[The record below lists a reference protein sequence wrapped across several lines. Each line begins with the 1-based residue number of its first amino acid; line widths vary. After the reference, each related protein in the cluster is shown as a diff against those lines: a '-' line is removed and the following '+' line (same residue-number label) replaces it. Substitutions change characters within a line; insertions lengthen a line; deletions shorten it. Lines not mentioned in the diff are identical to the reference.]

1 MRAGSVLW
9 PERSAAIAEVVADG
23 DTLTDLN
30 IDQVIAAVLREGDEY
45 GLESLFRRPVRDRD
59 TVRYRQ
65 EVFGDLGNDAI
76 RAVFVEFAHG
86 MRRVRRRLAGA
97 ARLTHPRQKQRWL
110 LDAAADYITAITRTA
125 EAMTDLPLSSQA
137 LVRWR
142 TFVEFYT
149 GGAEF
154 GQLVTAVR
162 DVQQA
167 LSTVRYSIRI
177 VDNTIEVGAATDEQ
191 NYSATIADL
200 FVRFGSGAPPPPRP
214 EAEWADMNQMEEQI
228 LDRVVALHPGAFRR
242 LAEFS
247 GRHEHFTDSGVAT
260 FDREIHFYL
269 LYLDFARTITG
280 DGRTMCLPQV
290 VVQPADLRAEQA
302 FDLALAGRRRHT
314 EEPLV
319 CNDFELSGTER
330 VLVVTGPNQGGKTT
344 FARMFGQLVYL
355 AALGCPVPAHSAR
368 LALPDRICTHFER
381 AEQAADS
388 DGRLLA
394 ELERMRDTLDR
405 ATPDSVI
412 ILNESFSSTS
422 TVDGVQ
428 IGFEVL
434 DQIIARGSIAVW
446 VTFFDELAHAGPAT
460 VSMVAATDSD
470 DPSHR
475 TFRIVRRPADG
486 NAHAVVLA
494 ERYGLTYDLVTARI
508 AQ

>member
-9 PERSAAIAEVVADG
+9 PERSARVAEVIVDG

-30 IDQVIAAVLREGDEY
+30 IDQVIAAVLRDGDEHE
-45 GLESLFRRPVRDRD
+45 LESFFRRPVRDGD

-65 EVFGDLGNDAI
+65 EVFGDLGNDAV
-76 RAVFVEFAHG
+76 RAVVVEFSGG

-97 ARLTHPRQKQRWL
+97 AGLTHPLQKQRSL
-110 LDAAADYITAITRTA
+110 LDAAADYIMAITRIA
-125 EAMTDLPLSSQA
+125 DAMTGLPLSSQA
-137 LVRWR
+137 LVQWR
-142 TFVEFYT
+142 DFVEFYT
-149 GGAEF
+149 GETDF
-154 GQLVTAVR
+154 GCLVNDVR
-162 DVQQA
+162 NVQQTLA
-167 LSTVRYSIRI
+167 TVRYSIRI
-177 VDNTIEVGAATDEQ
+177 VDNTIEVGADTDEQ

-200 FVRFGSGAPPPPRP
+200 FARFGSGAPPPLPQEP
-214 EAEWADMNQMEEQI
+214 EWADMNQMEEQI
-228 LDRVVALHPGAFRR
+228 LDRVVALHPGAFGR

-247 GRHEHFTDSGVAT
+247 ERHEHFIESAVAT

-269 LYLDFARTITG
+269 LYLDFARSVTG

-290 VVQPADLRAEQA
+290 VVPPDDIRAVKA
-302 FDLALAGRRRHT
+302 FDLALAGRRRT
-314 EEPLV
+314 EQPLV

-355 AALGCPVPAHSAR
+355 AALGCPVPARSAR
-368 LALPDRICTHFER
+368 LTLPDRICSHFER
-381 AEQAADS
+381 AEQATDS

-394 ELERMRDTLDR
+394 ELERMRDTLDQ

-434 DQIIARGSIAVW
+434 DQIIAHGSIAVW

-470 DPSHR
+470 DPSQR

>member
-1 MRAGSVLW
+1 MIV
-9 PERSAAIAEVVADG
+9 DN

-30 IDQVIAAVLREGDEY
+30 IDQAIAAVLRDGDEY
-45 GLESLFRRPVRDRD
+45 ELEALFRRPVRDRD

-65 EVFGDLGNDAI
+65 EVFGDFGNDAV
-76 RAVFVEFAHG
+76 RAVFVEFAAG
-86 MRRVRRRLAGA
+86 MRRVRRRLAGS
-97 ARLTHPRQKQRWL
+97 ARLTHALQKQRWL
-110 LDAAADYITAITRTA
+110 LDAAAAYIMAITRMA
-125 EAMTDLPLSSQA
+125 EAISGLPLSSRA
-137 LVRWR
+137 LQRWR
-142 TFVEFYT
+142 DFVEFYT
-149 GGAEF
+149 HGSDF
-154 GQLVTAVR
+154 GSLVGDVR
-162 DVQQA
+162 DVQRA
-167 LSTVRYSIRI
+167 LATVRYGIRI
-177 VDNTIEVGAATDEQ
+177 VDNTIEVGAVDEETDF
-191 NYSATIADL
+191 STAIADL
-200 FVRFGSGAPPPPRP
+200 FARFGSGAPPPLRP

-228 LDRVVALHPGAFRR
+228 LDRVVAMQPDTFGR
-242 LAEFS
+242 LAQFA
-247 GRHEHFTDSGVAT
+247 GRHQQFTDSGVVA

-269 LYLDFARTITG
+269 LYLDFVRSVTG

-290 VVQPADLRAEQA
+290 VIQPDEVRAEHA
-302 FDLALAGRRRHT
+302 FDLALAGRRSHA
-314 EEPLV
+314 EQPMV
-319 CNDFELSGTER
+319 CNDFQLSETER

-344 FARMFGQLVYL
+344 FARMFGQLVYF
-355 AALGCPVPAHSAR
+355 AALGCPVPARSAR
-368 LALPDRICTHFER
+368 LSLPDRLCSHFER

-394 ELERMRDTLDR
+394 ELERMRDTLEQ

-422 TVDGVQ
+422 TVDGMQ

-434 DQIIARGSIAVW
+434 DQIIARGSIALW

-470 DPSHR
+470 DPSQR

-494 ERYGLTYDLVTARI
+494 ERYGLTYDLVTARF